1 MNISNVL
8 SLGSAIIAFS
18 IGSGFA
24 TGQEVLQFFTAF
36 GFTGTIGA
44 AALTM
49 LTYILICSMAM
60 EDGKKLNLKNVNT
73 IWIYYCGKYMGNFLK
88 YFVPIFF
95 FGVLILMTAG
105 AGATLNQYYGIP
117 TAYGRAGML
126 IAIFAANW
134 FGIKQITKL
143 IGSIGYVIISYT
155 LFIGIST
162 LITGLGN
169 LPAAE
174 AHLATH
180 PVLAA
185 TENWAFSGILYTSFM
200 ALGLGPF
207 LAGIGPNCNSNKEA
221 KLSGI
226 IGGFV
231 FACCIVIMA
240 LAILAHIQV
249 AGYVQV
255 PTLELAKTLSPI
267 YAQIFSIILMVGI
280 FNPLTSIL
288 WIISNFLIQDEHC
301 MKAKI
306 LRALVCIC
314 AFFGSVL
321 PFDKLVG
328 FIYSYT
334 GYLGII
340 IMVMATYTHFFK
352 KEHIHPETGELI
364 KE

>member
-1 MNISNVL
+1 MKLSNVL
-8 SLGSAIIAFS
+8 GMSSAIIAFS

-36 GFTGTIGA
+36 GLWGILGA
-44 AALTM
+44 AFLTM

-60 EDGKKLNLKNVNT
+60 EDGKKLQLKNVNT

-88 YFVPIFF
+88 YFVPCFF
-95 FGVLILMTAG
+95 FAVLVLMTAG

-117 TAYGRAGML
+117 TSYGRGAML
-126 IAIFAANW
+126 IAIFIANW
-134 FGIKQITKL
+134 FGIKKITQL
-143 IGSIGYVIISYT
+143 IGGIGYVIIAYT

-162 LITGLGN
+162 LFTGFSN
-169 LPAAE
+169 IPAAE
-174 AHLATH
+174 AYMAVN
-180 PVLAA
+180 PVHSAA
-185 TENWAFSGILYTSFM
+185 GNWAFSGVLYTSFM

-207 LAGIGPNCNSNKEA
+207 LAGIGPNCESNREA

-226 IGGFV
+226 IGGFI
-231 FACCIVIMA
+231 FACCITIMA
-240 LAILAHIQV
+240 IAILGHIQV

-255 PTLELAKTLSPI
+255 PTLELAKSLNPL

-288 WIISNFLIQDEHC
+288 WIISNFLVQDEHST
-301 MKAKI
+301 KARI
-306 LRALVCIC
+306 NRMIICVC

-328 FIYSYT
+328 YIYSYT
-334 GYLGII
+334 GYLGIV
-340 IMVMATYTHFFK
+340 IMVMATYTHFLK
-352 KEHIHPETGELI
+352 KEHIHPETGEI
-364 KE
+364 VEN